1 MNERSASRRRVKY
14 VVLLASTLVV
24 LLAVAMTAG
33 SMPHVEQVSLA
44 TGPVTTPRHS
54 LALAAPNTTLA
65 PTTTSAPST
74 TVALTD
80 ASLASSSHATLH
92 EAVVT
97 TVPHRTVA
105 TTPTTVHHVAVAAAP
120 VTAPPATAPP
130 TTAAI
135 PPSAAAVLA
144 CIRQR
149 ESGGNY
155 AAVSASGVYRGAY
168 QFSQATWDSS
178 ASHAGRPDLV
188 GRPPNTVAPA
198 DQDAVA
204 LSTYLWEGL
213 APWGGSCG

>member
-1 MNERSASRRRVKY
+1 VDERSASRRRVKY
-14 VVLLASTLVV
+14 AVLLASTLVV
-24 LLAVAMTAG
+24 LLAVAMTAA
-33 SMPHVEQVSLA
+33 SMPHAVQVRTLA
-44 TGPVTTPRHS
+44 TGPAGIPRRS

-65 PTTTSAPST
+65 PTTTAAPST

-92 EAVVT
+92 DAVAT

-105 TTPTTVHHVAVAAAP
+105 TTPTTVRHVAAVAP

-130 TTAAI
+130 TTVAI

-155 AAVSASGVYRGAY
+155 AAVSANGVYRGAY

-178 ASHAGRPDLV
+178 ARHAGRPDLV
-188 GRPPNTVAPA
+188 GRPPNTVSPP

-204 LSTYLWEGL
+204 LDTYLWEGL
-213 APWGGSCG
+213 APWGGYCG